1 MTTVTIVIKGILLTA
16 AYAYSTY
23 TDIKTRE
30 IPDIVPAFIFLT
42 GCINI
47 SVASSL
53 IGFGIIGLVFLFAA
67 VYGNMGGGDIKLMA
81 ASGFALGLFGGIMQT
96 IIGLSAA
103 IVYAVVKCYFM
114 RKLSPS
120 ATTEST
126 ASSSPSETS
135 STPVAHTAT
144 TTSLKNTGIPLAPF
158 LGVGGVITFLTLNI
172 Q

>member
-1 MTTVTIVIKGILLTA
+1 MTVVIVIKGALLTT
-16 AYAYSTY
+16 AYAYSAY

-30 IPDIVPAFIFLT
+30 IPDAVPVVILLT

-47 SVASSL
+47 SVARSL

-81 ASGFALGLFGGIMQT
+81 ASGFALGLWGGIMQT

-103 IVYAVVKCYFM
+103 ILYAVVRYYLVG
-114 RKLSPS
+114 KLLPSVPNESTASTSPS
-120 ATTEST
+120 AT
-126 ASSSPSETS
+126 SSK
-135 STPVAHTAT
+135 PVARTAT
-144 TTSLKNTGIPLAPF
+144 ATSFKNTGIPLAPF
-158 LGVGGVITFLTLNI
+158 LGVGGVVAFLTLNI